1 MNWNS
6 DQKALIKWISSG
18 LKIKEV
24 RDLKGD
30 SGYLLNNMIAKVTL
44 ACSEYPLSVGA
55 LQMLNIMKVDLK
67 KRYKR
72 SRFYGKKHPFIYEHS
87 IPASIVRSKL
97 LSCYPILE
105 SEVEKIFL
113 SAGPVVIILREEDK
127 KLSSIKLSRKMP
139 NGWVWGDDPLARYE
153 AAGIKISREK
163 LLLEGSICR

>member
-6 DQKALIKWISSG
+6 DQKALIKWITSG
-18 LKIKEV
+18 LKIKEI

-44 ACSEYPLSVGA
+44 ANSEYHLSIRA
-55 LQMLNIMKVDLK
+55 LRMFNLMKVDLK

-72 SRFYGKKHPFIYEHS
+72 SKFYGKKQPFVYEHS

-97 LSCYPILE
+97 LKCNPLVE

-113 SAGPVVIILREEDK
+113 SAGSVVILLREEDK
-127 KLSSIKLSRKMP
+127 KLRSIKLSRKMP

-153 AAGIKISREK
+153 EAGIKVSKEK